1 MQISFS
7 FVVPGY
13 TALTFGTDQRNAIC
27 GGILPVEPGLGDPTV
42 ECNIGDVST
51 FNGSSVLVNGYALYS
66 WNAVPS
72 AVNLNAVTS
81 VRDQRVQQ
89 LTTNTGGQFSLAGVT
104 PNCACN
110 GMGPVTASSTS
121 QDSFYNS
128 LSGIPGPVQCG
139 AKLVYNT
146 ASPTGVINVVGV
158 DDGSTSAGNFG
169 RYCSTPAVSSGVL
182 GVPGAGSCRQYG
194 VLASAVGGTEATCT
208 NPPPPIAGAINS
220 ANVCGVG
227 GSSPTNGGSGYS
239 VAPQV
244 IVSAPNPISATV
256 ATTLNGA
263 SPIFTV
269 INRLSNGPYSG
280 VPSASLGGG
289 ICISAAC
296 RGPFD
301 SFVSAIGVL
310 TQGNRCLD
318 SDLSVGMIGTN
329 VDTVSLPG
337 AVTCAFAPSVTISTA
352 FIQPPVTAQIVA
364 SIANGVVTN
373 LIVTNAGSGYR
384 NAPSITMTVPGGSPN
399 VGKLCGPNPIQGL
412 PSGYNVPSVVS
423 LNGECQ
429 PLGLDTFKL
438 QVCSVPSVANGA
450 WQELGIGTCD
460 AVSYFRADPTSV
472 NIKSC
477 AVLPQLFTTDVNIP
491 DSPPPPPSPP
501 PPDASP
507 PPPDASPPP
516 PDASPPPPDASPP
529 PPPSPEPEPIPDPS
543 PPPPRPL
550 VCRYNGDYTI
560 RSTYSRCNKYYLA
573 SATDRKCSRDDVDLK
588 TFRQVSSKPSRRVW
602 EFSTTAVDGESD
614 PTNIEATARSDCRDK
629 NLAAPSNPS
638 KGLRVGG
645 RAWKWQVV
653 PAGSGTSCDSVNLIS
668 QNRQRK
674 GDRPYLAV
682 RRNCKGFFYSSSD
695 GSSKRFK
702 LDER

>member
-27 GGILPVEPGLGDPTV
+27 GGILPAEPGLGDPKV
-42 ECNIGDVST
+42 ECSIGDVST
-51 FNGSSVLVNGYALYS
+51 FNGSSVLVNGYALYG

-72 AVNLNAVTS
+72 AVNLNAVTAA
-81 VRDQRVQQ
+81 RDQRVQQ

-110 GMGPVTASSTS
+110 GMGTVTASSTS
-121 QDSFYNS
+121 QDSFYNT

-146 ASPTGVINVVGV
+146 ANPTGVINVVGV
-158 DDGSTSAGNFG
+158 DDGSSSAANFG
-169 RYCSTPAVSSGVL
+169 RYCSTPAVSGGVA

-208 NPPPPIAGAINS
+208 NPPPPVAGAISS

-239 VAPQV
+239 VAPTV

-256 ATTLNGA
+256 TTTMNGA
-263 SPIFTV
+263 TPTFVV
-269 INRLSNGPYSG
+269 INRVSNGPYSG

-289 ICISAAC
+289 TCASAAC
-296 RGPFD
+296 SGPVI

-310 TQGNRCLD
+310 TQGKRCLD
-318 SDLSVGMIGTN
+318 SDVSVGMIGTN

-337 AVTCAFAPSVTISTA
+337 AVTCAFSPSVTVSPS

-364 SIANGVVTN
+364 TIANGVVTN

-384 NAPSITMTVPGGSPN
+384 SAPSITMTVPGGSPN
-399 VGKLCGPNPIQGL
+399 IGKLCGPSPIQGL
-412 PSGYNVPSVVS
+412 PSGYNVPSIVS

-429 PLGLDTFKL
+429 PLGLDTYKL
-438 QVCSVPSVANGA
+438 RVCSVPSVANGA

-460 AVSYFRADPTSV
+460 AVSYFRADPTSL
-472 NIKSC
+472 NTRSC
-477 AVLPQLFTTDVNIP
+477 AVLPQMFTTDVNIP
-491 DSPPPPPSPP
+491 ASPPPPPSPP

-507 PPPDASPPP
+507 PPP
-516 PDASPPPPDASPP
+516 
-529 PPPSPEPEPIPDPS
+529 PSPKPEPIPDPS
-543 PPPPRPL
+543 PPPPPPRPL

-560 RSTYSRCNKYYLA
+560 RSTYYKCSKYYLA
-573 SATDRKCSRDDVDLK
+573 SATDKKCSQDDVDLK
-588 TFRQVSSKPSRRVW
+588 TFRQVSSSPSRRVW
-602 EFSTTAVDGESD
+602 ELSTTAVDGESD
-614 PTNIEATARSDCRDK
+614 PTNIEATARSECRDR

-653 PAGSGTSCDSVNLIS
+653 PSGSGTSCDSVNLIS
-668 QNRQRK
+668 QNRLRNK
-674 GDRPYLAV
+674 DRPYLAV
-682 RRNCKGFFYSSSD
+682 RSNCKGFFYSSAD

-702 LDER
+702 LDSR